1 MEPKNTNDGLDNIA
15 AESTLPEEDT
25 ERQGD
30 PLQPHPHQG
39 TIELGLHQGGLALL
53 QLKCVEKPDCK
64 IQEAKKCDKLT
75 AHQLLFANRYC
86 LK

>member
-1 MEPKNTNDGLDNIA
+1 MILLKKI
-15 AESTLPEEDT
+15 PEEDDD
-25 ERQGD
+25 RQGD

-53 QLKCVEKPDCK
+53 QLKCVKKPHCE
-64 IQEAKKCDKLT
+64 IQEAKECDKLT

-86 LK
+86 LE